1 MINNSLFR
9 KDINGLRAWAVIFVI
24 LFHFSLIGLHSGF
37 IGVDIFFVISG
48 YLMTSIIVNKL
59 LDNRFKIFEFWLSR
73 IRRILPALL
82 VVIIILILYGWFV
95 LPNSLYNSLIKETI
109 ASIAFVSN
117 IFYWKTSGYFDNSAL
132 DKYLLHTWS
141 LGIEAQFYFLYPIFL
156 IIIYKI
162 FKSFKI
168 LILSII
174 FLLIS
179 SFVLNII
186 FSPIKSVATFYL
198 LPTRIWEFLVGGLI
212 FFIEKRQQNIFT
224 YKKLIFYIG
233 LIIISI
239 GLVFI
244 NEQKVYPSYYAI
256 LPVIG
261 TAFIILSNS
270 NNFLLSNRVMQY
282 IGARSYSLYL
292 WHWIFVVFLYKYSL
306 SNDILFV
313 LIGISLSFILSDLSY
328 QYIETPT
335 RKKLSY
341 LDSKKEFILYIS
353 ILVVFIFIFYIIKL
367 ALINNIDRLFISK
380 EKKALIENI
389 EKFGK
394 GDKLSDSKGLF
405 STEILN
411 NGSTLLLLGDSHA
424 GASSKIIEDLSKK
437 YNWNFSLFN
446 QGGCPLIENVIYTR
460 FGMEKNRGE
469 LDCKNYVYTLLKES
483 KLADKVLVINRMP
496 YYFYGP
502 NEVGRENFFG
512 LPLFFFNND
521 KIYEE
526 YNDEYINKIE
536 NSYIKTLCDIRK
548 KTNKMYI
555 TRPIPEI
562 SVSVPTSLIKQQ
574 SSITF
579 EDIKIK
585 KSDYIKRNK
594 RIWEIQDLASKQ
606 CDIKIID
613 PTEYLCDDSFCY
625 GSIEGKPL
633 YFDDNHLGIFGNKVI
648 FDTFKNIYND

>member
-1 MINNSLFR
+1 MNSKFR
-9 KDINGLRAWAVIFVI
+9 YDINGLRAYAVSLVV
-24 LFHFSLIGLHSGF
+24 LFHFQIFGFSAGF

-353 ILVVFIFIFYIIKL
+353 IFFIFIFIFYIIKL

-380 EKKALIENI
+380 EKKAQGAYYYKAINC
-389 EKFGK
+389 
-394 GDKLSDSKGLF
+394 DQ
-405 STEILN
+405 STSRAN
-411 NGSTLLLLGDSHA
+411 
-424 GASSKIIEDLSKK
+424 
-437 YNWNFSLFN
+437 
-446 QGGCPLIENVIYTR
+446 
-460 FGMEKNRGE
+460 
-469 LDCKNYVYTLLKES
+469 
-483 KLADKVLVINRMP
+483 
-496 YYFYGP
+496 
-502 NEVGRENFFG
+502 
-512 LPLFFFNND
+512 
-521 KIYEE
+521 
-526 YNDEYINKIE
+526 
-536 NSYIKTLCDIRK
+536 
-548 KTNKMYI
+548 
-555 TRPIPEI
+555 
-562 SVSVPTSLIKQQ
+562 
-574 SSITF
+574 
-579 EDIKIK
+579 
-585 KSDYIKRNK
+585 
-594 RIWEIQDLASKQ
+594 
-606 CDIKIID
+606 
-613 PTEYLCDDSFCY
+613 
-625 GSIEGKPL
+625 
-633 YFDDNHLGIFGNKVI
+633 
-648 FDTFKNIYND
+648 